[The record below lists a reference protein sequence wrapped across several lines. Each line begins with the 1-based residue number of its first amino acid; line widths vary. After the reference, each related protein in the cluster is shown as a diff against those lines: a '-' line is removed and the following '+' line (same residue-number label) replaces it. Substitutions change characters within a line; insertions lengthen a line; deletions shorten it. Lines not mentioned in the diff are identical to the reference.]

1 MRNMAIWYVLRI
13 TRWIRKKDEQQI
25 VIDVKSVETAK
36 ERIKAAIE
44 PAQVKKSDVNVTA
57 KKQASESVDVIEVSG
72 NHPEKENNQ
81 SMENDGNDITKPE
94 TKETGKQ
101 RVDMEQYNKL
111 DKNEIINETTD
122 KIKQEEQV
130 KQPMEAN
137 SIKSAE
143 QNVVSAHK
151 NLKEIE
157 ENYRKKGEK
166 LPFFANR
173 ELSWLKFNERVID
186 EADDKRVPL
195 CERLTFVSIFNSNLD
210 EFYMVRVGS
219 LYDQMILAKKS
230 KQEFITGF
238 DNKSMMTAEQ
248 QLDAVFAET
257 RELLHKK
264 DKIYARLMYE
274 FDSQGVKLI
283 SFNDVEYSDAVYLEN
298 YFNKSILPILS
309 PQVIGKKNPFPFLK
323 NKEIYA
329 VALLGSKN
337 NDKIGL
343 VPCSNGIFDR
353 LIPIPSD
360 SRKYML
366 VEELILHFLPKIFK
380 KYSVKSKSLIRII
393 RNADID
399 MDEAFFDEDMDYRDT
414 MEQLIK
420 ERRRLCPVKLEYS
433 RVLDDKVIS
442 ELCKELKLDKKQ
454 VFYSESPLEMSF
466 ISKIQDDLRGRRE
479 LFYERRVPQNSKQL
493 DIKQPIMDQIAKKD
507 VLLSYPYESM
517 HPLIKLLNEAGSDDR
532 VLSIKMTLYRVA
544 KNSQIVEALIEA
556 AENGKEVVVLVELRA
571 RFDEEN
577 NIEWS
582 RRLEEAG
589 CKIIYGIEHIKVHS
603 KLCLITYKDGD
614 DFKYITHVGTGN
626 FNEKTAKLYTDLALI
641 TSDVNIAR
649 ETADVFNNLGL
660 GDVVEHTE
668 HLLVAPKCLQN
679 KVLELID
686 DEIKKAQNGEEAY
699 IGIKIN
705 SLTDKTIIEKLVE
718 ASMSGVKIDM
728 VIRGISC
735 MVAGIEGYTD
745 NITITSIVGR
755 FLEHSRIYIF
765 GKGKTAKIYIS
776 SADFMTRN
784 TIRRV
789 EVATPVY
796 DDGIKERILRMF
808 NTMLCDNVKA
818 RIMANDGNYYKKDAV
833 DGVSRLNS
841 QEYFYDEVVKKAQQ
855 N

>member
-1 MRNMAIWYVLRI
+1 MFWRLKAIKFPFK
-13 TRWIRKKDEQQI
+13 RKKDEQQT

-603 KLCLITYKDGD
+603 KLCLITYKDGE

-718 ASMSGVKIDM
+718 ASMSGVKVDM

-808 NTMLCDNVKA
+808 NTMLSDNVKA
-818 RIMANDGNYYKKDAV
+818 RIMANDGNYYKKDAA

-841 QEYFYDEVVKKAQQ
+841 QEYFYDEVVKKA
-855 N
+855 

>member
-1 MRNMAIWYVLRI
+1 MFWRLKAIKFPFK
-13 TRWIRKKDEQQI
+13 RKKDEQQI

-44 PAQVKKSDVNVTA
+44 PAQVKKSEVNVTA

-81 SMENDGNDITKPE
+81 SIENDGNDITKPE

-603 KLCLITYKDGD
+603 KLCLITYKDGE

>member
-1 MRNMAIWYVLRI
+1 MFWRLKAIKFPFK
-13 TRWIRKKDEQQI
+13 RKKDEQQT

-186 EADDKRVPL
+186 EADDKSVPL

-248 QLDAVFAET
+248 QLDAVFAGT

-603 KLCLITYKDGD
+603 KLCLITYKDGE

-668 HLLVAPKCLQN
+668 YLLVAPKCLQN

-686 DEIKKAQNGEEAY
+686 DEIKMAQNGEEAY

-808 NTMLCDNVKA
+808 NTMLSDNVKA
-818 RIMANDGNYYKKDAV
+818 RIMANDGNYYKKDVV
-833 DGVSRLNS
+833 DGISRLNS

>member
-1 MRNMAIWYVLRI
+1 MFWRLKAIKFPFK
-13 TRWIRKKDEQQI
+13 RKKDEQQT

-81 SMENDGNDITKPE
+81 SMENDGNNITKPE

-101 RVDMEQYNKL
+101 RVDMEQYNKI

-137 SIKSAE
+137 SIKRAE

-186 EADDKRVPL
+186 EADDKSVPL

-603 KLCLITYKDGD
+603 KLCLITYKDGE

-808 NTMLCDNVKA
+808 NTMLSDNVKA
-818 RIMANDGNYYKKDAV
+818 RIMANDGNYYKKDVV
-833 DGVSRLNS
+833 DGISRLNS

>member
-1 MRNMAIWYVLRI
+1 MFWRLKAIKFPFK
-13 TRWIRKKDEQQI
+13 RKKDEQQT

-111 DKNEIINETTD
+111 DKNKIINETTD

-442 ELCKELKLDKKQ
+442 ELCKELKLGKKQ

-603 KLCLITYKDGD
+603 KLCLITYKDGE

-796 DDGIKERILRMF
+796 DDGIRERILRMF
-808 NTMLCDNVKA
+808 NTMLSDNVKA
-818 RIMANDGNYYKKDAV
+818 RIMANDGNYYKKDAA

>member
-1 MRNMAIWYVLRI
+1 MFWRLKAIKFPFK
-13 TRWIRKKDEQQI
+13 RKKDEQQT

-186 EADDKRVPL
+186 EADDKSVPL

>member
-1 MRNMAIWYVLRI
+1 MFWRLKAIKFPFK
-13 TRWIRKKDEQQI
+13 RKKDEQQT

-44 PAQVKKSDVNVTA
+44 PAQVKKSVVNVTA

-603 KLCLITYKDGD
+603 KLCLITYKDGE

-789 EVATPVY
+789 EVATPIY

-808 NTMLCDNVKA
+808 NTMLSDNVKA
-818 RIMANDGNYYKKDAV
+818 RIMANDGNYYKKDVV
-833 DGVSRLNS
+833 DGISRLNS

>member
-1 MRNMAIWYVLRI
+1 MFWRLKAIKFPFK
-13 TRWIRKKDEQQI
+13 RKKDEQQT

-44 PAQVKKSDVNVTA
+44 PAQVKKSEVNVTA

-111 DKNEIINETTD
+111 DKNKIINETTD